1 VSERVE
7 TGVLDTVALDS
18 EGISAWIARD
28 RALLAMSQVFHDM
41 GAGLVI
47 GANTIVDVDHSRTN
61 IPRLHRA
68 LSRIKEEPVTEQSAN
83 AAELLK
89 GAGLRGH
96 KDATV
101 AKVALRQPKP
111 VAPLRSDSD
120 GMTRL
125 CGSQIRVISLTRRPT
140 SRSRA
145 SERSHGTTQA
155 RAVADT
161 AASHIARAPKRRR
174 PEGRAVAPGTAG
186 PAVTVASTEGPVPH
200 GRGRRRHRVARPAW
214 PRTRTPD
221 PRYARRA
228 LGPRRSSAGGLFFM
242 TDRPLTLMAVHAHP
256 DDEATGTGG
265 VLARY
270 AAEGIRTVLVTC
282 TDGGCGDGPG
292 GVKPGDPGHDP
303 AAVALMRRQE
313 LEASC
318 DVLKISD
325 LEMLDYADSGMIGW
339 PSNDAPGSFW
349 RTPVEEGAA
358 RLAEL
363 MRHYRPDVVVT
374 YDENGF
380 YGHPD
385 HIQAHRI
392 TMAALEMTALTPKV
406 YWTTMPRSMMQR
418 FGETMREFG
427 EDMPEPD
434 PAEAAA
440 MAEIGLPD
448 DEITTWV
455 DTTAFSGQKFDA
467 LAAHASQGEN
477 IFFLKMGKERFGE
490 LMGLETFV
498 RVKDATNA
506 AVPENDLFAGLR

>member
-1 VSERVE
+1 
-7 TGVLDTVALDS
+7 
-18 EGISAWIARD
+18 
-28 RALLAMSQVFHDM
+28 
-41 GAGLVI
+41 
-47 GANTIVDVDHSRTN
+47 
-61 IPRLHRA
+61 
-68 LSRIKEEPVTEQSAN
+68 
-83 AAELLK
+83 
-89 GAGLRGH
+89 
-96 KDATV
+96 
-101 AKVALRQPKP
+101 
-111 VAPLRSDSD
+111 
-120 GMTRL
+120 
-125 CGSQIRVISLTRRPT
+125 
-140 SRSRA
+140 
-145 SERSHGTTQA
+145 
-155 RAVADT
+155 
-161 AASHIARAPKRRR
+161 
-174 PEGRAVAPGTAG
+174 
-186 PAVTVASTEGPVPH
+186 
-200 GRGRRRHRVARPAW
+200 
-214 PRTRTPD
+214 
-221 PRYARRA
+221 
-228 LGPRRSSAGGLFFM
+228 
-242 TDRPLTLMAVHAHP
+242 MAVHAHP

-282 TDGGCGDGPG
+282 TDGSCGDGPG

-303 AAVALMRRQE
+303 SAVASMRRQE

-318 DVLKISD
+318 EVLKISD
-325 LEMLDYADSGMIGW
+325 LEVLDYADSGMMGW

-349 RTPVEEGAA
+349 QTPVEEGAA
-358 RLAEL
+358 RIAEL

-392 TMAALEMTALTPKV
+392 TMAALEMTGLTPKV

-418 FGETMREFG
+418 FGETMREFQ

-477 IFFLKMGKERFGE
+477 IFFLRMGKERFGE
-490 LMGLETFV
+490 LMGMETFV
-498 RVKDATNA
+498 RVKDVGGA
-506 AVPENDLFAGLR
+506 AVPENDLFAGLRR